1 MVVKLLLKQQ
11 PQNSGPP
18 LAELPLRHRITD
30 DGLDRL
36 RDACPD
42 WDRQWLLLRYLE
54 FMADK
59 PAPSGGRRMEIVKE
73 FREFAIK
80 GNVIDLAVGL
90 IIGAAFSRI
99 VSTLVEHVIMPPIGY
114 LLAGIDFSNLAITL
128 PTPTGTGVLIRYGIF
143 LNAVVKFLITAFAVF
158 LLVKAINTIRRS
170 GRSPRRPHRPRST

>member
-1 MVVKLLLKQQ
+1 MQ
-11 PQNSGPP
+11 
-18 LAELPLRHRITD
+18 
-30 DGLDRL
+30 
-36 RDACPD
+36 
-42 WDRQWLLLRYLE
+42 
-54 FMADK
+54 
-59 PAPSGGRRMEIVKE
+59 IVKE

-90 IIGAAFSRI
+90 IIGAAFSPI

-170 GRSPRRPHRPRST
+170 APVTTPPPPTPTEIYLREIRDLLAARADLRP